1 MSDNRHDDGRPGA
14 GARMAAAASAGC
26 AEARLMMTRRAMLGV
41 TAALFSS
48 AVLPD
53 FASAAT
59 DPDARLLVVV
69 LRGGMDGINTVIP
82 KLDPHYATVRR
93 ELAIPFAETL
103 SLGSDFGLHPRL
115 ERLHGMFG
123 DGEAAFVP
131 AAAIPLRNRS
141 HFDCQDNLEN
151 GLPQN
156 VSNPTGWINR
166 LLGALPA
173 GDPIRARRAIEIG
186 DAPLILRGPEPVLG
200 WSPTWF
206 GKAHEHT
213 LERLRLP
220 YRRLAPDLWQSLM
233 NGIEADR
240 LALESGAGNTSGI
253 SELRRGFIGA
263 ARLMR
268 AESGP
273 RIAVLSVGGWDT
285 HSRQGG
291 LTGQMADRLSVLDE
305 AIQDLRDELGAVWGN
320 TVAMCVTEFGR
331 TVETNGDRGTDHGIA
346 TVAMLAGG
354 AMSPGIVGDWPGLA
368 PGQLYE
374 GGDLRPTVD
383 LRAVFKGVLRDHLGV
398 PRAVLDDTV
407 FPESGDI
414 APLGGLVRRP
424 ARVIARASDFA
435 RPPELAE
442 TAPIARYRQQHGL

>member
-1 MSDNRHDDGRPGA
+1 MSDRHDNALPQPGGRPGGTA
-14 GARMAAAASAGC
+14 GEGC
-26 AEARLMMTRRAMLGV
+26 AEARLLMTRRAMLGV

-82 KLDPHYATVRR
+82 KLDPHYASARR
-93 ELAIPFAETL
+93 ELAIPLADTL

-115 ERLHGMFG
+115 ARLHGMFG
-123 DGEAAFVP
+123 DGEASFVP

-151 GLPQN
+151 GLPNN

-206 GKAHEHT
+206 GKANPQT

-220 YRRLAPDLWQSLM
+220 YRRLAPDLWESLM
-233 NGIEADR
+233 NGIRADE
-240 LALESGAGNTSGI
+240 LALSAGAGDTSGI
-253 SELRRGFIGA
+253 SALRRGFIGA

-268 AESGP
+268 ADSGP

-305 AIQDLRDELGAVWGN
+305 AIQDLKDELGAVWGN

-354 AMSPGIVGDWPGLA
+354 AVGAGIIGDWPGLA

-398 PRAVLDDTV
+398 PRAVLDTTV
-407 FPESGDI
+407 FPESRDVP
-414 APLGGLVRRP
+414 PLDGLIRRP
-424 ARVIARASDFA
+424 TRVIARAADFS
-435 RPPELAE
+435 RPLDMRE
-442 TAPIARYRQQHGL
+442 TAPIALYRRQHGA